1 MILSQVWLQGV
12 PNLILFS
19 RISKFICFN
28 VPVKLVE
35 DVVKAGINYIDTA
48 PWYGQGRSETV
59 LGKAFK

>member
-1 MILSQVWLQGV
+1 MMLSQVMMM
-12 PNLILFS
+12 IMM
-19 RISKFICFN
+19 ISDDDDVI
-28 VPVKLVE
+28 VVKLVH

>member
-1 MILSQVWLQGV
+1 MMLSQVMMMIMV
-12 PNLILFS
+12 MVM
-19 RISKFICFN
+19 ICDN
-28 VPVKLVE
+28 DDVIVVKLVH

>member
-1 MILSQVWLQGV
+1 MMLSQVM
-12 PNLILFS
+12 IIKMMMM
-19 RISKFICFN
+19 ISDDDDVIS
-28 VPVKLVE
+28 VKLVH